1 MDQTRPR
8 DIDYAAK
15 AVRSA
20 LEEKFGF
27 KVSLKDL
34 QVAANDRT
42 ISVIDGSH
50 EIEGT
55 RDDLLA
61 AIRKADSYADVWR
74 SLPSK
79 GGS

>member
-1 MDQTRPR
+1 MEQPRPR
-8 DIDYAAK
+8 DIDYAANAVRK
-15 AVRSA
+15 AV
-20 LEEKFGF
+20 EEKFGF

-34 QVAANDRT
+34 QVAAHERT
-42 ISVIDGSH
+42 ISVIDGPH

-74 SLPSK
+74 MLPLK
-79 GGS
+79 GSD